1 MKQTLSFLSWLTV
14 LLLWACAA
22 TVYVNPSIYGKYI
35 AVVGLCFPFF
45 VVAVMGMG
53 VLCLLI
59 KPRLVFISI
68 FGLLCCFGSLRD
80 YCPINLSSPPP
91 KKAIKVISYN
101 TMSFGCWRMDDN
113 GRDVELVRYLCTQQP
128 DIAALQETAF
138 SSEDMH
144 TCIQR
149 TMKRYGYHFEWIF
162 VGGNRVGVMSKWP
175 IARQEVIC
183 HSTGNGAAAFYVTPR
198 QGDTIIVVCAHLESM
213 HLSNAERDNYH
224 DIVRNPETANKV
236 HGKLG
241 LVRKIANSGAE
252 RARQVD
258 TLCTFIDRNADRKLL
273 VMGDFNDSPISYAH
287 HSVCSRLTD
296 TYRATA
302 NGIGRSFNRD
312 AIYVRIDNIFC
323 SQHFKPYA
331 MKVDQTVPFS
341 DHYPMIGYLKEQT
354 K

>member
-1 MKQTLSFLSWLTV
+1 MKQTLRFLSWLTV

-45 VVAVMGMG
+45 VAAVMGMG

-331 MKVDQTVPFS
+331 MKVDPTVPFS